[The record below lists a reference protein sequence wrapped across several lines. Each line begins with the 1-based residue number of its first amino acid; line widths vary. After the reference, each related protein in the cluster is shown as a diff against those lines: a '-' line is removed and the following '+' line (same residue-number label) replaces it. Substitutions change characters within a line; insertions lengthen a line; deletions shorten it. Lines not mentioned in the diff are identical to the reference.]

1 MKKRILIVQT
11 AFIGDV
17 ILITPLIRETRKLFP
32 DSIID
37 VLVTKGNQAILKNNP
52 NLNNILITDKKKLSN
67 YFQTLFMLKKNKYDI
82 ALTPHRS
89 ARTLTLLFIAGIK
102 VRIGFNRNIYRY
114 LLNYQLRHPKDV
126 HKAEKNLELLS
137 PFIGDKYPK
146 LSIIKKVTN
155 DEKLAWYSELFP
167 SKEDFEFSAR
177 YLYPENNIVIA
188 PGSVWN
194 TKRWSKENYI
204 TLTKL
209 LKDNGFNLVFS
220 GSKGE
225 RELAQEIIDTAGVD
239 AINSCGEL
247 SILQSAALIS
257 QCRALICN
265 DSGALHI
272 GNAVNTQ
279 VFAFFGPTVKKFGYF
294 PYRPKDYLFEIDLE
308 CRPCGMHGHKQCPLG
323 HHNCMKLIEPSIV
336 LNTILTK
343 MTQML

>member
-67 YFQTLFMLKKNKYDI
+67 YFKTLFLLKKNKYDI

-102 VRIGFNRNIYRY
+102 VRIGFNRNIYRH

-137 PFIGDKYPK
+137 PFIGNKYPE
-146 LSIIKKVTN
+146 LSIIKEVTKG
-155 DEKLAWYSELFP
+155 EKLAWYSELFP

-177 YLYPENNIVIA
+177 YLYPENNIAIA

-204 TLTKL
+204 ILTKL

-220 GSKGE
+220 GSRGE

-239 AINSCGEL
+239 AISSFGEFSYL
-247 SILQSAALIS
+247 PYSALIF
-257 QCRALICN
+257 Q
-265 DSGALHI
+265 
-272 GNAVNTQ
+272 
-279 VFAFFGPTVKKFGYF
+279 F
-294 PYRPKDYLFEIDLE
+294 
-308 CRPCGMHGHKQCPLG
+308 
-323 HHNCMKLIEPSIV
+323 
-336 LNTILTK
+336 
-343 MTQML
+343 